1 MTTFF
6 QVVGYAALAIITFAL
21 FDMIYFKHFRWRNGY
36 QAWTG
41 KKFVSRYSGPRKKK
55 ALHEAGEAVDGVG
68 SGAPYYE
75 GEQT

>member
-55 ALHEAGEAVDGVG
+55 EPRVVKEVL
-68 SGAPYYE
+68 SNKIYTPYDE
-75 GEQT
+75 EEQT